1 METPET
7 AEQGHLGSSFR
18 RSPTARH
25 VCNCAFLGI
34 GTNQSEME
42 VSMAQTISQVMTP
55 DPWTVQEGA
64 PIQEAARI
72 MRDADIGDVIVL
84 RGDESV
90 CGIVTDRDLVVRA
103 MAEGADSRTA
113 TVADVCQHS
122 VVSISSGDPVDQA
135 LPLMREHNIR
145 RLPVIDDSRLVGI
158 VTLGDLAIE
167 RDPNSALADISKAPP
182 NN

>member
-1 METPET
+1 M
-7 AEQGHLGSSFR
+7 S
-18 RSPTARH
+18 
-25 VCNCAFLGI
+25 
-34 GTNQSEME
+34 
-42 VSMAQTISQVMTP
+42 QTISQVMTP
-55 DPWTVQEGA
+55 DPWTVQEQA
-64 PIQEAARI
+64 PIREAARI
-72 MRDADIGDVIVL
+72 MRDADIGDVIVV
-84 RGDESV
+84 RSDGSV
-90 CGIVTDRDLVVRA
+90 CGIITDRDLVVRA
-103 MAEGADSRTA
+103 VAEGADPNTA
-113 TVADVCQHS
+113 PVADVCMHS

>member
-1 METPET
+1 M
-7 AEQGHLGSSFR
+7 S
-18 RSPTARH
+18 
-25 VCNCAFLGI
+25 
-34 GTNQSEME
+34 
-42 VSMAQTISQVMTP
+42 QTISQVMTP
-55 DPWTVQEGA
+55 DPWTVQEDA

-84 RGDESV
+84 RGDGSV

-103 MAEGADSRTA
+103 LAEGSDPKTA
-113 TVADVCQHS
+113 TVAEVCRHS

-135 LPLMREHNIR
+135 SPLMREYNIR

-158 VTLGDLAIE
+158 VTLGDLAID
-167 RDPNSALADISKAPP
+167 RDPKSALADISKAPP

>member
-1 METPET
+1 M
-7 AEQGHLGSSFR
+7 S
-18 RSPTARH
+18 
-25 VCNCAFLGI
+25 
-34 GTNQSEME
+34 
-42 VSMAQTISQVMTP
+42 QTISQVMTP
-55 DPWTVQEGA
+55 DPWTVQEQA
-64 PIQEAARI
+64 PIREAARI
-72 MRDADIGDVIVL
+72 MRDADIGDVIVV
-84 RGDESV
+84 RSDGSV
-90 CGIVTDRDLVVRA
+90 CGIITDRDLVVRA
-103 MAEGADSRTA
+103 VAEGADANTA
-113 TVADVCQHS
+113 PVADVCMHS